1 MDYLVALSFH
11 KFYLTLGIVPPFSLK
26 KISIFISVKIFLTVM
41 GKFVQGQECLID
53 KKMQSPGFKCVS
65 LEISYWF
72 NFIFL
77 DYDFL
82 LQSLL
87 NLIVIQP

>member
-1 MDYLVALSFH
+1 
-11 KFYLTLGIVPPFSLK
+11 
-26 KISIFISVKIFLTVM
+26 M

-82 LQSLL
+82 LQSIF